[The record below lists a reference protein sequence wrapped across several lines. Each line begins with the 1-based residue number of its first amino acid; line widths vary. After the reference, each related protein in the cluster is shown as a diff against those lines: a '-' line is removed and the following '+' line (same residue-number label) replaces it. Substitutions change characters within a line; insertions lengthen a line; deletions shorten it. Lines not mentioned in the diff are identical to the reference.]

1 MGDNQQNNINSINS
15 INHASNTFD
24 SREEFKSMPF
34 DFTIKDKY
42 NYVKNKLSMVLID
55 KHQIEQQ
62 LINAKMHWAT
72 LDLERDNLTIKLKQ
86 QSEKYD

>member
-1 MGDNQQNNINSINS
+1 MAKTQYSYVDP
-15 INHASNTFD
+15 SNTFD

-55 KHQIEQQ
+55 K
-62 LINAKMHWAT
+62 N
-72 LDLERDNLTIKLKQ
+72 
-86 QSEKYD
+86 

>member
-1 MGDNQQNNINSINS
+1 MNYVKSVNTTGEDDSDQFDHDPFSKDPFAMAKTQFSY
-15 INHASNTFD
+15 ADPTNTFD

-55 KHQIEQQ
+55 KNQIE
-62 LINAKMHWAT
+62 
-72 LDLERDNLTIKLKQ
+72 
-86 QSEKYD
+86 